1 MGKIRIYELARELNM
16 TNTELVDRLHEIE
29 YPVKSHMSSID
40 ESDLPDIKAKL
51 SGKKKAAKLEE
62 KRIKPTVIRRRR
74 VKTVKKPKI
83 IEDLSQPEM
92 DVEEAPTLSA
102 EETTDKEPK
111 IEKATK
117 PVLKEEIPQEDG
129 LEY

>member
-29 YPVKSHMSSID
+29 YPVKSHMSSVD
-40 ESDLPDIKAKL
+40 ESELPDIKAKL

-74 VKTVKKPKI
+74 VKTDKKP
-83 IEDLSQPEM
+83 
-92 DVEEAPTLSA
+92 
-102 EETTDKEPK
+102 
-111 IEKATK
+111 
-117 PVLKEEIPQEDG
+117 
-129 LEY
+129 